1 MGCCRHDGAAPGPVP
16 AGVVVADQESH
27 GERLDG
33 REAEAVSDQPAI
45 QTGGQSEVAAVL
57 GMMAT
62 ACGRLASVENK
73 LGNVPLIQQTLESL
87 MKGQE
92 KMEGL
97 VEKIEESHRE
107 SREQYR
113 DQLHEHQ
120 LKIQAIEQKITNY
133 DTVVETVQSTKTT
146 LGVNSFFT
154 TILGAALV
162 LIVANGPA
170 WWSLF
175 RSQPKT
181 TNLPAMAMPRERV

>member
-1 MGCCRHDGAAPGPVP
+1 MGT
-16 AGVVVADQESH
+16 DQESH
-27 GERLDG
+27 GKRLDG
-33 REAEAVSDQPAI
+33 SEAEAVSDQSAI

-62 ACGRLASVENK
+62 ACGRLASVEDK

-107 SREQYR
+107 AREQYR

-120 LKIQAIEQKITNY
+120 LKIQAIELKLTNY
-133 DTVVETVQSTKTT
+133 DTVAETVQSTKTT

-154 TILGAALV
+154 TVLGAALV

-181 TNLPAMAMPRERV
+181 TNLPAMAMPTERG

>member
-181 TNLPAMAMPRERV
+181 TNLPARAMPRERV